1 MRLLVNPKW
10 INILCLIILMI
21 LSLPPR
27 LWQLSAIP
35 PVIVDE
41 PANLRDINK
50 MIDTPNYYP
59 ANFQWDFNQAT
70 LVHYPAIAV
79 VKIFSSLDQL
89 LALRLTS
96 VALSLLALI
105 PFFLI
110 IQRYTNTYTAFLS
123 TLLFSFSYYYLQF
136 SRVGWTNIHAITLGL
151 YLLWSLLKTLDKQS
165 KRWLIVAGILAGL
178 TLYTYRGA
186 HIYLLASFVL
196 IAAKILSE
204 HKKRLK
210 MVVFYAIFGV
220 VSLIISTPWLITVFN
235 NWQQY
240 NLRLSVIS
248 VSATPLPYHGVYSPG
263 SVWQYQISTV
273 FKSWFLMQ
281 SISGD
286 NIENKRYLPLG
297 YPAVN
302 HVVKLL
308 FWAGLIMAVLNF
320 PSYWYWLFILGSG
333 LILGQVLTVDP
344 PNGSRAL
351 SILPIIYLLSA
362 LPLYALYKR
371 IANKPYLVLAMAIMV
386 SLVAF
391 QDYQFYQYWMS
402 WIEV

>member
-1 MRLLVNPKW
+1 
-10 INILCLIILMI
+10 
-21 LSLPPR
+21 
-27 LWQLSAIP
+27 
-35 PVIVDE
+35 
-41 PANLRDINK
+41 
-50 MIDTPNYYP
+50 
-59 ANFQWDFNQAT
+59 
-70 LVHYPAIAV
+70 
-79 VKIFSSLDQL
+79 
-89 LALRLTS
+89 
-96 VALSLLALI
+96 
-105 PFFLI
+105 
-110 IQRYTNTYTAFLS
+110 
-123 TLLFSFSYYYLQF
+123 
-136 SRVGWTNIHAITLGL
+136 
-151 YLLWSLLKTLDKQS
+151 
-165 KRWLIVAGILAGL
+165 
-178 TLYTYRGA
+178 
-186 HIYLLASFVL
+186 
-196 IAAKILSE
+196 
-204 HKKRLK
+204 
-210 MVVFYAIFGV
+210 
-220 VSLIISTPWLITVFN
+220 
-235 NWQQY
+235 
-240 NLRLSVIS
+240 
-248 VSATPLPYHGVYSPG
+248 
-263 SVWQYQISTV
+263 
-273 FKSWFLMQ
+273 MQ